1 MVSAHRLS
9 INSIGASLKGFLS
22 RFLSRLYDRL
32 VCHLSHKRQVQ
43 FTYFKY
49 FRCFPD
55 LQNPKKF
62 SEKIQVRKLFDNNSL
77 FALCADKV
85 TVKDYVTERLG
96 AEIVIPTLFVGTELP
111 PNCDRA
117 WPVPFVIKA
126 AHGSGLNIFVRSKGD
141 VDWLSIRTRVSDFL
155 AFDYSRESRELFY
168 SQIPRR
174 ILVEPFLSDD
184 GELPLDYKLFVFRG
198 RTEMVQVDTG
208 RATTHRRVFY
218 DPAWHRL
225 NLTFGFPMELKQIS
239 KPKTLN
245 KMIEA
250 AAILARPFSFV
261 RVDFYEIAGKP
272 YFGEMTFTPE
282 SGYATFNPKEIDD
295 YLGALWV

>member
-1 MVSAHRLS
+1 MKSARRHS
-9 INSIGASLKGFLS
+9 IISIGASLK

-32 VCHLSHKRQVQ
+32 VSHLSYKQQVR
-43 FTYFKY
+43 FTYLKR
-49 FRCFPD
+49 FRYFPD
-55 LQNPKKF
+55 LQNPKTF
-62 SEKIQVRKLFDNNSL
+62 SEKIQVRKLFDNNPL
-77 FALCADKV
+77 FAICADKV
-85 TVKDYVTERLG
+85 AVKDYVAERLG
-96 AEIVIPTLFVGTELP
+96 TKIVIPTLFVGKELP
-111 PNCDRA
+111 PNSDCP

-126 AHGSGLNIFVRSKGD
+126 AHGSGMNIFVRSKAD
-141 VDWLSIRTRVSDFL
+141 VDWSTIRTRLSDFL
-155 AFDYSRESRELFY
+155 AYDHSHDSGELFY

-174 ILVEPFLSDD
+174 ILVEPFFSDD
-184 GELPLDYKLFVFRG
+184 GDLPLDYKLFVFRG

-250 AAILARPFSFV
+250 AAVLARPFPFV

-272 YFGEMTFTPE
+272 YFGEMTFAPE
-282 SGYATFNPKEIDD
+282 SGYAKFNPKDMDD